1 MRGAEQYH
9 CRCKEVA
16 RLSQKCIT
24 VPKQGPWQDI
34 FTRLSLRCTTVPL
47 QAQGGDTAGLEVH
60 SSASR
65 GARQRQGNVR
75 SASRG
80 ARQRQGNV
88 RSAQDSLFVVVQFY
102 KLTLYLVK

>member
-1 MRGAEQYH
+1 M
-9 CRCKEVA
+9 A

-75 SASRG
+75 SA
-80 ARQRQGNV
+80 
-88 RSAQDSLFVVVQFY
+88 QDSLFVVVQFY